1 MDATETKLAA
11 WATKRGIDYS
21 AAKRVML
28 PGDVE
33 AMAAQLRYSRE
44 HNAPAE
50 AECVALTLK
59 LWAIR
64 GKQ

>member
-1 MDATETKLAA
+1 MDATEAKLAT

-21 AAKRVML
+21 AARRVML

-33 AMAAQLRYSRE
+33 ACAAQLRYSRE
-44 HNAPAE
+44 HKAPEE
-50 AECVALTLK
+50 AECVAFTLK
-59 LWAIR
+59 LWALR

>member
-1 MDATETKLAA
+1 MDDTERKLSD
-11 WATKRGIDYS
+11 WATKRGIDY
-21 AAKRVML
+21 AAARRVML
-28 PGDVE
+28 PGDVQ